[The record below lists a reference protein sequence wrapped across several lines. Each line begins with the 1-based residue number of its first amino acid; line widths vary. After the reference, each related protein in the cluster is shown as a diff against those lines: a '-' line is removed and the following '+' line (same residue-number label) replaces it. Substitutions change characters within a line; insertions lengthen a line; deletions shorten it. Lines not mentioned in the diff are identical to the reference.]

1 MPSYEEAAA
10 FNRRFNIVPKVSKA
24 DRQKQTLA
32 MIATP
37 AAPRT
42 VPIVSALSVRT
53 LRSGPPHIIHWK
65 CSAMGALQALAIHG
79 EKKSCASGLIEELS
93 DFYPELKMLPESPVI
108 GFSDANWLSKVE
120 LGDQMRSISGHCI
133 FCFGNLV

>member
-1 MPSYEEAAA
+1 MNSDVGLTYEKNSCAVGLTYE
-10 FNRRFNIVPKVSKA
+10 NN
-24 DRQKQTLA
+24 
-32 MIATP
+32 
-37 AAPRT
+37 
-42 VPIVSALSVRT
+42 
-53 LRSGPPHIIHWK
+53 
-65 CSAMGALQALAIHG
+65 
-79 EKKSCASGLIEELS
+79 SCASGLIEELS